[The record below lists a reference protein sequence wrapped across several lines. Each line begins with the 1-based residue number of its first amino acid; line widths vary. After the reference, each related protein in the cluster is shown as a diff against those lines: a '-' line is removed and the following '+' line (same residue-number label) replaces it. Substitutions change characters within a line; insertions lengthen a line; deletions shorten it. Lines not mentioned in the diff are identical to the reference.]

1 MGRPVIGI
9 VGNLLVEQGGFSPGM
24 ERSYVNNDYV
34 AAVERAGGIPLILPV
49 VRGQDVAERQ
59 TECADALLISGGYDI
74 DPLLYGV
81 EPHRALEFVYR
92 DTDIFQL
99 RTIKTALA
107 KGQPLLAICKGI
119 QLLNVACGG
128 TIYQDLDEIPD
139 SFVKHSQN
147 RKRSC
152 PSHTVVAEE
161 GSVIAELL
169 GTSFPVNSYHHQAVK
184 DVDGAEGHVPG
195 HGRRGGIPRDGGGVL
210 RGRGPVAPG
219 DDDVRRGRYASPVP
233 PSRGGG
239 GKVRGEA
246 MTVKADV
253 VLSPGETLPD
263 ADSWLVI
270 DILRAT
276 TTMCA
281 FFDGGGKFSIRA
293 RPWRMPFCC
302 GTGWRRK
309 AVILS

>member
-1 MGRPVIGI
+1 MRTGWASWRRLSSGGSLSGLHPARSPTIMGGIILLPPGDVNLKKTSPALYLDQAEVRRSVQQEELIMGRPVIGI

-74 DPLLYGV
+74 DPLLYGE

-184 DVDGAEGHVPG
+184 DV
-195 HGRRGGIPRDGGGVL
+195 
-210 RGRGPVAPG
+210 GRGLKVTSRAMDGVTESLEMEGESFVVGVQWHPEMMMSGG
-219 DDDVRRGRYASPVP
+219 DDMLPLFLRLVE
-233 PSRGGG
+233 
-239 GKVRGEA
+239 EA
-246 MTVKADV
+246 
-253 VLSPGETLPD
+253 E
-263 ADSWLVI
+263 
-270 DILRAT
+270 
-276 TTMCA
+276 
-281 FFDGGGKFSIRA
+281 KFA
-293 RPWRMPFCC
+293 AKP
-302 GTGWRRK
+302 
-309 AVILS
+309 

>member
-1 MGRPVIGI
+1 MGGIILLPPGDVNLKKTSPALYLDQAEVRRSVQQEELIMGRPVIGI

-74 DPLLYGV
+74 DPLLYGE

-184 DVDGAEGHVPG
+184 DV
-195 HGRRGGIPRDGGGVL
+195 
-210 RGRGPVAPG
+210 GRGLKVTSRAMDGVTESLEIEGESFVVGVQWHPEMMMSGG
-219 DDDVRRGRYASPVP
+219 DDMLPLFLRLVE
-233 PSRGGG
+233 
-239 GKVRGEA
+239 EA
-246 MTVKADV
+246 
-253 VLSPGETLPD
+253 E
-263 ADSWLVI
+263 
-270 DILRAT
+270 
-276 TTMCA
+276 
-281 FFDGGGKFSIRA
+281 KFA
-293 RPWRMPFCC
+293 AKP
-302 GTGWRRK
+302 
-309 AVILS
+309 

>member
-1 MGRPVIGI
+1 MGGIILLPPGDVNLKKTSPALYLDQAEVRRSVQQEELIMGRPVIGI

-34 AAVERAGGIPLILPV
+34 AAVERAGGIPLIIPV

-59 TECADALLISGGYDI
+59 AECADALLISGGYDI
-74 DPLLYGV
+74 DPLLYGE

-107 KGQPLLAICKGI
+107 TRRPLLAICKGI

-128 TIYQDLDEIPD
+128 TIYQDLEEIPD

-161 GSVIAELL
+161 GSVIAGLF
-169 GTSFPVNSYHHQAVK
+169 GTAFPVNSYHHQAVK
-184 DVDGAEGHVPG
+184 DV
-195 HGRRGGIPRDGGGVL
+195 
-210 RGRGPVAPG
+210 GRGL
-219 DDDVRRGRYASPVP
+219 
-233 PSRGGG
+233 
-239 GKVRGEA
+239 KVTCRA
-246 MTVKADV
+246 MDGV
-253 VLSPGETLPD
+253 VESLEMEGETFVVGVQWHPEMMMSGGDEMLPLFLR
-263 ADSWLVI
+263 LVEE
-270 DILRAT
+270 AE
-276 TTMCA
+276 
-281 FFDGGGKFSIRA
+281 KFA
-293 RPWRMPFCC
+293 AKP
-302 GTGWRRK
+302 
-309 AVILS
+309 

>member
-1 MGRPVIGI
+1 MGGIILIPPGDVNLKKTSPALYLDQAEVRRSVQQEELIMGRPVIGI

-24 ERSYVNNDYV
+24 ARSYVNNDYV

-74 DPLLYGV
+74 DPLLYGE

-92 DTDIFQL
+92 DTDLFQL

-184 DVDGAEGHVPG
+184 DV
-195 HGRRGGIPRDGGGVL
+195 
-210 RGRGPVAPG
+210 GRGLKVTSRAMDGVTESLEIEGESFVVGVQWHPEMMMSGG
-219 DDDVRRGRYASPVP
+219 DDMLPLFLRLVE
-233 PSRGGG
+233 
-239 GKVRGEA
+239 EA
-246 MTVKADV
+246 
-253 VLSPGETLPD
+253 E
-263 ADSWLVI
+263 
-270 DILRAT
+270 
-276 TTMCA
+276 
-281 FFDGGGKFSIRA
+281 KFA
-293 RPWRMPFCC
+293 AKP
-302 GTGWRRK
+302 
-309 AVILS
+309 

>member
-1 MGRPVIGI
+1 MGGIILLPPGDVNLKKTSPALYLDQAEVRRSVQQEELIMGRPVIGI

-74 DPLLYGV
+74 DPLLYGE

-184 DVDGAEGHVPG
+184 DV
-195 HGRRGGIPRDGGGVL
+195 
-210 RGRGPVAPG
+210 GRGLKVTSRAMDGVAESLEMEGESFVIGVQWHPEMMMSGG
-219 DDDVRRGRYASPVP
+219 DDMLPLFLRLVE
-233 PSRGGG
+233 
-239 GKVRGEA
+239 EA
-246 MTVKADV
+246 
-253 VLSPGETLPD
+253 E
-263 ADSWLVI
+263 
-270 DILRAT
+270 
-276 TTMCA
+276 
-281 FFDGGGKFSIRA
+281 KFA
-293 RPWRMPFCC
+293 AKP
-302 GTGWRRK
+302 
-309 AVILS
+309 

>member
-1 MGRPVIGI
+1 MGGIILLPPGDVNLKKTSPALYLDQAEVRRSVQQEELIMGRPVIGI

-74 DPLLYGV
+74 DPLLYGE

-169 GTSFPVNSYHHQAVK
+169 GTTFPVNSYHHQAVK
-184 DVDGAEGHVPG
+184 DV
-195 HGRRGGIPRDGGGVL
+195 
-210 RGRGPVAPG
+210 GRGLKVTSRAMDGVAESLEMEGESFVVGVQWHPEMMMSGG
-219 DDDVRRGRYASPVP
+219 DEMLPLFLRLVEEAEKYA
-233 PSRGGG
+233 
-239 GKVRGEA
+239 
-246 MTVKADV
+246 
-253 VLSPGETLPD
+253 
-263 ADSWLVI
+263 
-270 DILRAT
+270 AT
-276 TTMCA
+276 
-281 FFDGGGKFSIRA
+281 
-293 RPWRMPFCC
+293 P
-302 GTGWRRK
+302 
-309 AVILS
+309 

>member
-1 MGRPVIGI
+1 MGGIILLPPGDVNLKKTSPALYLDQAEVRRSVQQEELIMGRPVIGI

-74 DPLLYGV
+74 DPLLYGE

-169 GTSFPVNSYHHQAVK
+169 GMTFPVNSYHHQAVK
-184 DVDGAEGHVPG
+184 DV
-195 HGRRGGIPRDGGGVL
+195 
-210 RGRGPVAPG
+210 GRGLKVTSRAMDGVVESLEMEGEPFVVGVQWHPEMMMSGG
-219 DDDVRRGRYASPVP
+219 DEMLPLFLRLVE
-233 PSRGGG
+233 
-239 GKVRGEA
+239 EA
-246 MTVKADV
+246 
-253 VLSPGETLPD
+253 E
-263 ADSWLVI
+263 
-270 DILRAT
+270 
-276 TTMCA
+276 
-281 FFDGGGKFSIRA
+281 KFAA
-293 RPWRMPFCC
+293 RP
-302 GTGWRRK
+302 
-309 AVILS
+309 

>member
-1 MGRPVIGI
+1 MGGIILLPSVHVNLKSPCPALYLEQAEVSLSEQQEDKSMGRPVIGI
-9 VGNLLVEQGGFSPGM
+9 VGNLLIEQGGFSPGM

-34 AAVERAGGIPLILPV
+34 AAVERAGGIPLVIPV

-59 TECADALLISGGYDI
+59 AECTDALLISGGYDI
-74 DPLLYGV
+74 DPLLYGE

-107 KGQPLLAICKGI
+107 KGQPVLAICKGI

-169 GTSFPVNSYHHQAVK
+169 GTTFPVNSYHHQAVK
-184 DVDGAEGHVPG
+184 DV
-195 HGRRGGIPRDGGGVL
+195 
-210 RGRGPVAPG
+210 GRGLKVTSRAMDGVAESLEMEGESFVVGVQWHPEMMMSGG
-219 DDDVRRGRYASPVP
+219 DEMLPLFLRLVEEAEKYAAKP
-233 PSRGGG
+233 
-239 GKVRGEA
+239 
-246 MTVKADV
+246 
-253 VLSPGETLPD
+253 
-263 ADSWLVI
+263 
-270 DILRAT
+270 
-276 TTMCA
+276 
-281 FFDGGGKFSIRA
+281 
-293 RPWRMPFCC
+293 
-302 GTGWRRK
+302 
-309 AVILS
+309 

>member
-74 DPLLYGV
+74 DPLLYGE

-184 DVDGAEGHVPG
+184 DV
-195 HGRRGGIPRDGGGVL
+195 
-210 RGRGPVAPG
+210 GRGLKVTSRAMDGVAESLEMEGESFVVGVQWHPEMMMSGG
-219 DDDVRRGRYASPVP
+219 DEMLPLFLRLVE
-233 PSRGGG
+233 
-239 GKVRGEA
+239 EA
-246 MTVKADV
+246 
-253 VLSPGETLPD
+253 E
-263 ADSWLVI
+263 
-270 DILRAT
+270 
-276 TTMCA
+276 
-281 FFDGGGKFSIRA
+281 KFA
-293 RPWRMPFCC
+293 AKP
-302 GTGWRRK
+302 
-309 AVILS
+309 

>member
-1 MGRPVIGI
+1 MGGIILLPPGDVNLKKTSPALYLDQAEVRRSVQQEELIMGRPVIGI

-74 DPLLYGV
+74 DPLLYGE

-169 GTSFPVNSYHHQAVK
+169 GTTFPVNSYHHQAVK
-184 DVDGAEGHVPG
+184 DV
-195 HGRRGGIPRDGGGVL
+195 
-210 RGRGPVAPG
+210 GRGLKVTSRAMDGVAESLEMEGESFVIGVQWHPEMMMSGG
-219 DDDVRRGRYASPVP
+219 DDMLPLFLRLVE
-233 PSRGGG
+233 
-239 GKVRGEA
+239 EA
-246 MTVKADV
+246 
-253 VLSPGETLPD
+253 E
-263 ADSWLVI
+263 
-270 DILRAT
+270 
-276 TTMCA
+276 
-281 FFDGGGKFSIRA
+281 KFA
-293 RPWRMPFCC
+293 AKP
-302 GTGWRRK
+302 
-309 AVILS
+309 

>member
-1 MGRPVIGI
+1 MGGIILIPPGDVNLKKTSPALYLDQAEVRRSVQQEELIMGRPVIGI

-74 DPLLYGV
+74 DPLLYGE

-92 DTDIFQL
+92 DTDLFQL

-184 DVDGAEGHVPG
+184 DV
-195 HGRRGGIPRDGGGVL
+195 
-210 RGRGPVAPG
+210 GRGLKVTSRAMDGVTESLEIEGESFVVGVQWHPEMMMSGG
-219 DDDVRRGRYASPVP
+219 DDMLPLFLRLVE
-233 PSRGGG
+233 
-239 GKVRGEA
+239 EA
-246 MTVKADV
+246 
-253 VLSPGETLPD
+253 E
-263 ADSWLVI
+263 
-270 DILRAT
+270 
-276 TTMCA
+276 
-281 FFDGGGKFSIRA
+281 KFA
-293 RPWRMPFCC
+293 AKP
-302 GTGWRRK
+302 
-309 AVILS
+309 

>member
-1 MGRPVIGI
+1 MGGIILLPPGDVNLKKTSPALYLDQAEVRRSVQQEELIMGRPVIGI

-74 DPLLYGV
+74 DPLLYGE

-184 DVDGAEGHVPG
+184 DV
-195 HGRRGGIPRDGGGVL
+195 
-210 RGRGPVAPG
+210 GRGLKVTSRAMDGVAESLEMEGEPFVVGVQWHPEMMMSGG
-219 DDDVRRGRYASPVP
+219 DDMLPLFLRLVE
-233 PSRGGG
+233 
-239 GKVRGEA
+239 EA
-246 MTVKADV
+246 
-253 VLSPGETLPD
+253 E
-263 ADSWLVI
+263 
-270 DILRAT
+270 
-276 TTMCA
+276 
-281 FFDGGGKFSIRA
+281 KFA
-293 RPWRMPFCC
+293 AKP
-302 GTGWRRK
+302 
-309 AVILS
+309 

>member
-1 MGRPVIGI
+1 MGGIILLPPGDVNLKKTSPALYLDQAEVRRSVQQEELIMGRPVIGI

-74 DPLLYGV
+74 DPLLYGE

-169 GTSFPVNSYHHQAVK
+169 GTTFPVNSYHHQAVK
-184 DVDGAEGHVPG
+184 DV
-195 HGRRGGIPRDGGGVL
+195 
-210 RGRGPVAPG
+210 GRGLKVTSRAMDGVTESLEIEGEPFVVGVQWHPEMMMSGG
-219 DDDVRRGRYASPVP
+219 DDMLPLFLRLVE
-233 PSRGGG
+233 
-239 GKVRGEA
+239 EA
-246 MTVKADV
+246 
-253 VLSPGETLPD
+253 E
-263 ADSWLVI
+263 
-270 DILRAT
+270 
-276 TTMCA
+276 
-281 FFDGGGKFSIRA
+281 KFA
-293 RPWRMPFCC
+293 AKP
-302 GTGWRRK
+302 
-309 AVILS
+309 

>member
-1 MGRPVIGI
+1 MGGIILLPPGDVNLKKTSPALYLDQAEVRRSVQQEELIMGRPVIGI

-74 DPLLYGV
+74 DPLLYGE

-184 DVDGAEGHVPG
+184 DV
-195 HGRRGGIPRDGGGVL
+195 
-210 RGRGPVAPG
+210 GRGLKVTSRAMDGVTESLEIEGESFVVGVQWHPEMMMSEG
-219 DDDVRRGRYASPVP
+219 DEMLPLFLRLVEEAKKYAAKP
-233 PSRGGG
+233 
-239 GKVRGEA
+239 
-246 MTVKADV
+246 
-253 VLSPGETLPD
+253 
-263 ADSWLVI
+263 
-270 DILRAT
+270 
-276 TTMCA
+276 
-281 FFDGGGKFSIRA
+281 
-293 RPWRMPFCC
+293 
-302 GTGWRRK
+302 
-309 AVILS
+309 

>member
-1 MGRPVIGI
+1 MGGIILLPPGDVNLKKTSPALYLDQAEVRRSVQQEELIMGRPVIGI

-74 DPLLYGV
+74 DPLLYGE

-169 GTSFPVNSYHHQAVK
+169 GTTFPVNSYHHQAVK
-184 DVDGAEGHVPG
+184 DV
-195 HGRRGGIPRDGGGVL
+195 
-210 RGRGPVAPG
+210 GRGLKVTSRAMDGVAESLEMEGEPFVVGVQWHPEMMMSGG
-219 DDDVRRGRYASPVP
+219 DDMLPLFLRLVE
-233 PSRGGG
+233 
-239 GKVRGEA
+239 EA
-246 MTVKADV
+246 
-253 VLSPGETLPD
+253 E
-263 ADSWLVI
+263 
-270 DILRAT
+270 
-276 TTMCA
+276 
-281 FFDGGGKFSIRA
+281 KFA
-293 RPWRMPFCC
+293 AKP
-302 GTGWRRK
+302 
-309 AVILS
+309 

>member
-1 MGRPVIGI
+1 MGGIILLPPGDVNLKKTSPALYLDQAEVRRSVQQEELIMGRPVIGI

-74 DPLLYGV
+74 DPLLYGE

-184 DVDGAEGHVPG
+184 DV
-195 HGRRGGIPRDGGGVL
+195 
-210 RGRGPVAPG
+210 GRGLKVTSRAMDGVTESLEMEGESFVVGVQWHPEMMMSGG
-219 DDDVRRGRYASPVP
+219 DDMLPLFLRLVE
-233 PSRGGG
+233 
-239 GKVRGEA
+239 EA
-246 MTVKADV
+246 
-253 VLSPGETLPD
+253 E
-263 ADSWLVI
+263 
-270 DILRAT
+270 
-276 TTMCA
+276 
-281 FFDGGGKFSIRA
+281 KFA
-293 RPWRMPFCC
+293 AKP
-302 GTGWRRK
+302 
-309 AVILS
+309 